1 MNKYEYRCN
10 RCLVIEERW
19 LIKSDKPSNSIPC
32 HKCGGLALR
41 LPWSQSK
48 RDVFEDFAGQR
59 DNFSKY

>member
-19 LIKSDKPSNSIPC
+19 LLNSNKPSNSIPC

-41 LPWSQSK
+41 LPWSKSK
-48 RDVFEDFAGQR
+48 EDVFEDFTKQR
-59 DNFSKY
+59 DNFG